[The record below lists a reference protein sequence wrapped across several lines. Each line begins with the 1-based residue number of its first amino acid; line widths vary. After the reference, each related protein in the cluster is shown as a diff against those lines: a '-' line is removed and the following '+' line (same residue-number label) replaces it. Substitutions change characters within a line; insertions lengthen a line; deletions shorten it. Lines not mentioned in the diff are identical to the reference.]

1 MVSKKKQ
8 AASKT
13 KNTKNENAS
22 GSIEYSAVKHEV
34 EYADLSHVP
43 KGGGG
48 GRGGGR
54 PNKPP
59 PLQSVNYTTVIRE
72 H

>member
-1 MVSKKKQ
+1 MVDKSSKKNKP
-8 AASKT
+8 SKT

-22 GSIEYSAVKHEV
+22 GSVEYSAVKHEV

-48 GRGGGR
+48 GGRGGGGR
-54 PNKPP
+54 RS
-59 PLQSVNYTTVIRE
+59 Q
-72 H
+72 